1 MEPFL
6 PGACGCNYFMSSDAA
21 HFYTEILSV
30 VIDLLLSE
38 RELRDLQ
45 DLRRSAKLEINFL
58 SLFDPFILL
67 KLPS

>member
-1 MEPFL
+1 
-6 PGACGCNYFMSSDAA
+6 MSSDAA